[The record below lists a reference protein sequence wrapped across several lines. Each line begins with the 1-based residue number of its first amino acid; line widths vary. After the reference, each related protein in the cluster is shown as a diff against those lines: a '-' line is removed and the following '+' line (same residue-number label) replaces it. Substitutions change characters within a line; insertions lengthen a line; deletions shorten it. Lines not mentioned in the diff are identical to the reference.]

1 MNYLVTGASG
11 HLGRQIVEHLLP
23 KLTADDHLY
32 GLAHHPR
39 PADQIEY
46 RPADFMDPASLNA
59 AFKDIDVLVYI
70 PSKTYVTTDRIQ
82 ELKNA
87 IATAKDQ
94 EILAVVTMSFIAG
107 QADNP
112 FVMAP
117 FYHQMPELLAK
128 SGLTYVILKDALY
141 ADPLVP

>member
-82 ELKNA
+82 ELK
-87 IATAKDQ
+87 TR
-94 EILAVVTMSFIAG
+94 L
-107 QADNP
+107 P
-112 FVMAP
+112 R
-117 FYHQMPELLAK
+117 
-128 SGLTYVILKDALY
+128 LKIKKF
-141 ADPLVP
+141 